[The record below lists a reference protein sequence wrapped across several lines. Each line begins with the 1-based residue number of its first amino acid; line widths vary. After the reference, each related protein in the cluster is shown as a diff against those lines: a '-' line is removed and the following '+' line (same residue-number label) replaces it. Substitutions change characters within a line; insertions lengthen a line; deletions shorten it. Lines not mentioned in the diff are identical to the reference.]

1 MSKARLLSSISI
13 LAFLTGCTG
22 LQRGHVQPDQLSGCP
37 KQTAASLVAG
47 QDQLNASSDTHTL
60 NCALN
65 ALRGNQEPAV
75 QRSLLGSKLCLH
87 LAERETNQE
96 NREKLAAEGVS
107 FAEAALAHGGSGEG
121 AVHYYLA
128 ANLGLAVREHP
139 TLAIGNLSRL
149 EDEMKQA
156 LALSPDID
164 RGGALRLL
172 GMLYLK
178 APAWPN
184 GIGDRDKA
192 LELLGKAARE
202 YPEQPLNH
210 LFYAQALWDEGDEE
224 SLSRYESEFALGQ
237 KLLSEGNWG
246 YNKEPWKKEFD
257 AFALECGAA
266 GSAQQ
271 TSVPQT
277 QK

>member
-1 MSKARLLSSISI
+1 MSKARLLPIVSI
-13 LAFLTGCTG
+13 LAFLAGCAE
-22 LQRGHVQPDQLSGCP
+22 LQRDHVQSDQLSGCP
-37 KQTAASLVAG
+37 EQTASALVAG
-47 QDQLNASSDTHTL
+47 QNQLGPLTDTHTL
-60 NCALN
+60 KCALTV
-65 ALRGNQEPAV
+65 LRDTQDPAV
-75 QRSLLGSKLCLH
+75 RRTALGSHVCLH

-96 NREKLAAEGVS
+96 KREKLAAEGVG
-107 FAEAALAHGGSGEG
+107 FAEASLAHGGSGEG

-139 TLAIGNLSRL
+139 TLAMGNLGRL
-149 EDEMKQA
+149 EDEMKLA

-164 RGGALRLL
+164 RGGPLRLL

-192 LELLGKAARE
+192 LELLGRAARE

-210 LFYAQALWDEGDEE
+210 LFYAQALWDEGDEDSIIQYKRE
-224 SLSRYESEFALGQ
+224 LALGE

-246 YNKEPWKKEFD
+246 YNKQPWKKEFD
-257 AFALECGAA
+257 EFAQEFGEAD
-266 GSAQQ
+266 SSRQ
-271 TSVPQT
+271 
-277 QK
+277 

>member
-1 MSKARLLSSISI
+1 LSKARLLPSVSI
-13 LAFLTGCTG
+13 LVFLAGCAG
-22 LQRGHVQPDQLSGCP
+22 LRRDHVQTDQLSGCP
-37 KQTAASLVAG
+37 KQTAATLVAE
-47 QDQLNASSDTHTL
+47 QNQLGPSSDTHTL
-60 NCALN
+60 SCALIV
-65 ALRGNQEPAV
+65 LRGTKDPAV
-75 QRSLLGSKLCLH
+75 RRTSLGSRVCLH

-96 NREKLAAEGVS
+96 NREKLAAEGVG
-107 FAEAALAHGGSGEG
+107 FAEDALAQGGSGEG

-139 TLAIGNLSRL
+139 TLAMGNLGRL

-164 RGGALRLL
+164 RGGPLRLL

-192 LELLGKAARE
+192 LELLGRAARE

-210 LFYAQALWDEGDEE
+210 LFYAQALWDEGDEDSIIQYKRE
-224 SLSRYESEFALGQ
+224 LALGE

-246 YNKEPWKKEFD
+246 YNKQPWKKEFD
-257 AFALECGAA
+257 EFRQEYGATGPA
-266 GSAQQ
+266 HQ
-271 TSVPQT
+271 
-277 QK
+277 

>member
-1 MSKARLLSSISI
+1 LSNARLLPGVLI
-13 LAFLTGCTG
+13 LIFLAGCTE
-22 LQRGHVQPDQLSGCP
+22 LPKDHVQTDQFSGCP

-47 QDQLNASSDTHTL
+47 KDQLGASSDTHTL
-60 NCALN
+60 SCALN
-65 ALRGNQEPAV
+65 VLRGNQEPAV
-75 QRSLLGSKLCLH
+75 QRSSLGSQLCLH

-96 NREKLAAEGVS
+96 NREKLAAEGVT
-107 FAEAALAHGGSGEG
+107 FAEASLAHGGSGEG

-128 ANLGLAVREHP
+128 ANLGLAIREHP
-139 TLAIGNLSRL
+139 TLAMGNLGRL
-149 EDEMKQA
+149 EDEMKLA

-164 RGGALRLL
+164 RGGPLRLL

-210 LFYAQALWDEGDEE
+210 LFYAQALWDEGDED
-224 SLSRYESEFALGQ
+224 SQSQYKSEFALGE

-257 AFALECGAA
+257 EFQQECGEA
-266 GSAQQ
+266 GPARQPPVPKAQ
-271 TSVPQT
+271 
-277 QK
+277 